1 MSDGPKP
8 EADDGLPLV
17 GADRGNAPL
26 WLGLLAILA
35 LGGGLFLGLEN
46 RRLAQ
51 AQPAVRF
58 AAVSRDG
65 LTAPYRP
72 PPLDLSPPAAA
83 TPALPPPPVAAPPSS
98 PSPSPPPSP
107 PAYPPA
113 ALLPSRLQAMMGPP
127 APPAPPPAAASGA
140 SAIVYDATAGDA
152 PVVAGAAPAGAGAA
166 AAAVAGRLAGPSFA
180 SRGRASRLATVVP
193 RGTLIPAILETALDS
208 TQPGQARALVSQ
220 DVRNLAGDR
229 VLIPRGSRLFG
240 DYRADVAAGQKR
252 AFVQWLELVRPDGAV
267 IAIDSPAT
275 DPLGRAGVRG
285 RVDTHFPARLGG
297 ALLQSAIDF
306 GTLAGAQ
313 AVGRNGVI
321 LASPAVQNGTSQ
333 LVGPLP
339 KPSLSVR
346 QGAQIS
352 VLVARDLEFAPVEPA
367 P

>member
-1 MSDGPKP
+1 MNGAPDS

-26 WLGLLAILA
+26 WLGLVAILA
-35 LGGGLFLGLEN
+35 LAGGLFLALEN
-46 RRLAQ
+46 RRLRV
-51 AQPAVRF
+51 AQPTVRIG
-58 AAVSRDG
+58 AAGDG
-65 LTAPYRP
+65 LVAPYRP
-72 PPLDLSPPAAA
+72 PPIDLPPPPAPPMA
-83 TPALPPPPVAAPPSS
+83 TAPPPVIALPPPPAPTS
-98 PSPSPPPSP
+98 PSPT
-107 PAYPPA
+107 AF
-113 ALLPSRLQAMMGPP
+113 LPGRLQAM
-127 APPAPPPAAASGA
+127 APPPSAPPPTRESASA

-152 PVVAGAAPAGAGAA
+152 PVAGAAPAGTGTAAVGAA
-166 AAAVAGRLAGPSFA
+166 GRPAGTAYA
-180 SRGRASRLATVVP
+180 SRGRASRLVTMVP

-208 TQPGQARALVSQ
+208 TQPGQARALISQ

-252 AFVQWLELVRPDGAV
+252 AFVLWSELVRPDGAV

-285 RVDTHFPARLGG
+285 KVDTHFPARLGG

-313 AVGRNGVI
+313 SISRNGVI
-321 LASPAVQNGTSQ
+321 LASPALQNGTSQ

-346 QGAQIS
+346 QGALIS
-352 VLVARDLEFAPVEPA
+352 VLVARDLEFAPVEPS